1 VPVLSYLFLRGR
13 CSACKTRISPRYPL
27 VEVVTGALFALCA
40 WRYGLSPTAAL
51 WAAFAALLVCQF
63 LIDLDTQYLPDSLN
77 YALLWLGLIGAAAG
91 LTRVPLASAVW
102 GAVFGYLS
110 LWLVYHAYRLATGKE
125 GMGYGDFK
133 LLAAL
138 GAWLGAD
145 YLIAIVLVS
154 SLVGAILGSLLLLVG
169 KLAHKDVPISF
180 GPFLAG
186 AGLVCLIAGPDTVRQ
201 WIPFAF
207 PLGALTS

>member
-1 VPVLSYLFLRGR
+1 M
-13 CSACKTRISPRYPL
+13 
-27 VEVVTGALFALCA
+27 
-40 WRYGLSPTAAL
+40 
-51 WAAFAALLVCQF
+51 
-63 LIDLDTQYLPDSLN
+63 
-77 YALLWLGLIGAAAG
+77 
-91 LTRVPLASAVW
+91 PLASAVW

-154 SLVGAILGSLLLLVG
+154 SLVGAILGSLLLLIG
-169 KLAHKDVPISF
+169 KLAHKDVPIPSAPSWRAPGSCASSS
-180 GPFLAG
+180 GPILCGNGSPSPFPWCARPETAAHAMRIGLTGGIGSGKSTVASMLVARRRHADRHRRHRARHHPAARRRDAG
-186 AGLVCLIAGPDTVRQ
+186 DSSRLRSLGRRRGRQHGPRAD
-201 WIPFAF
+201 A
-207 PLGALTS
+207 